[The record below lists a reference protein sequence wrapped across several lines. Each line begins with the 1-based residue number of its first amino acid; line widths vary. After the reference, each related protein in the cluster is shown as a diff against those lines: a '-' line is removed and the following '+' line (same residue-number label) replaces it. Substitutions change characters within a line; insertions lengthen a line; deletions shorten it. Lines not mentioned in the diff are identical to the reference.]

1 MAAKKNNYFKR
12 VAKYQ
17 EEHPRA
23 DRKKAMEMVS
33 KEISGAKRSPAK
45 KVRSASPKKRSII
58 KTERVTTIGST
69 RKKTSSPVQRG
80 ISIARKIDD
89 LELLLKVTSGT
100 EAKNKVKRLINAEHD
115 KLDAVTKNL
124 KSA

>member
-45 KVRSASPKKRSII
+45 KVRSPKKRSII